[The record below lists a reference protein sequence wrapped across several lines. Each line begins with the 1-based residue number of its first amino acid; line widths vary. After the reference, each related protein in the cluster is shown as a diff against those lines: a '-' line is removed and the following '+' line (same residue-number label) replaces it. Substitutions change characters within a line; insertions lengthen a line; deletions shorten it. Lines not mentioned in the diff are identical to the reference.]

1 MKILVVDDH
10 QVVREGVRR
19 LLSQILGATFE
30 EAESPSEALKQF
42 RQWKPDIIILD
53 INLNGGSGIELLR
66 HLKADTHD
74 ARIIVF
80 SMHSDVVYA
89 NSARKAG
96 AMGYV
101 SKSAPVEELL
111 TAVKRVA
118 AGKYYVD
125 SELAGSL
132 ILGAQQNDDALNG
145 LSPREIEILRLLGE
159 GKGLTEIGATLGIA
173 YKTVANTL
181 SRIKDKL
188 GIERTGDLI
197 RFVVEN
203 KHLSL
208 LPVYNDRD
216 RRDRR

>member
-1 MKILVVDDH
+1 MKILIVDDH

-19 LLSQILGATFE
+19 LLAQIAGVSFS
-30 EAESPSEALKQF
+30 EADSPSTALTLY
-42 RQWKPDIIILD
+42 RQVRPDIVILD

-66 HLKADTHD
+66 HFKADTHQ
-74 ARIIVF
+74 ARVIIF

-101 SKSAPVEELL
+101 SKSAPVDELL
-111 TAVKRVA
+111 TAVKRVS

-132 ILGAQQNDDALNG
+132 ILGAQAPDASVG
-145 LSPREIEILRLLGE
+145 ELSVRETEILRLLGD
-159 GKGLTEIGATLGIA
+159 GKGLTEIASTLGIA

-181 SRIKDKL
+181 SKIKEKL
-188 GIERTGDLI
+188 AIERTADLI

-203 KHLSL
+203 RHLGL
-208 LPVYNDRD
+208 LAVNQQPDRQD
-216 RRDRR
+216 

>member
-1 MKILVVDDH
+1 MKILIVDDH

-19 LLSQILGATFE
+19 LLSQLSDAEFA
-30 EAESPSEALKQF
+30 EADSPPEALKHY
-42 RQWKPDIIILD
+42 RQMRPDIVILD

-66 HLKADTHD
+66 YFKADAHE
-74 ARIIVF
+74 ARVIIF

-101 SKSAPVEELL
+101 SKSAPVDELL
-111 TAVKRVA
+111 TAVKRVS

-125 SELAGSL
+125 SELAGSM
-132 ILGAQQNDDALNG
+132 ILGNASPDAATPE
-145 LSPREIEILRLLGE
+145 LSAREAEILRLLGE
-159 GKGLTEIGATLGIA
+159 GKGLREIASTLGIA

-181 SRIKDKL
+181 SRIKEKL

-203 KHLSL
+203 KHLNL
-208 LPVYNDRD
+208 MPVMSGETNRV
-216 RRDRR
+216 

>member
-1 MKILVVDDH
+1 MKILIVDDH

-19 LLSQILGATFE
+19 LLSQLPDVEFA
-30 EAESPSEALKQF
+30 EAESPPQALTQY
-42 RQWKPDIIILD
+42 RQMRPNIVILD

-66 HLKADTHD
+66 HFKADPHE
-74 ARIIVF
+74 ARVIVF

-101 SKSAPVEELL
+101 SKSAPVDELL
-111 TAVKRVA
+111 TAVKKVS

-125 SELAGSL
+125 SELAGSI
-132 ILGAQQNDDALNG
+132 ILGGNPADTSTPE
-145 LSPREIEILRLLGE
+145 LSAREAEILRLLGE
-159 GKGLTEIGATLGIA
+159 GKGLTEIASTLGIA

-181 SRIKDKL
+181 SRIKEKL
-188 GIERTGDLI
+188 AIERTGDLI

-203 KHLSL
+203 KHLNL
-208 LPVYNDRD
+208 IPVSFDEKQG
-216 RRDRR
+216 

>member
-19 LLSQILGATFE
+19 LLSLIDGASFD
-30 EAESPSEALKQF
+30 EADSPPEAMKLY
-42 RQWKPDIIILD
+42 RQAKPDVVILD

-66 HLKADTHD
+66 RFKTEPHQ
-74 ARIIVF
+74 ARIVVF

-101 SKSAPVEELL
+101 SKSAPAEELL
-111 TAVKRVA
+111 IAVKRVM

-125 SELAGSL
+125 TDLAGSM
-132 ILGAQQNDDALNG
+132 ILGATPSETGIGELTT
-145 LSPREIEILRLLGE
+145 REIEVLRLLGE
-159 GKGLTEIGATLGIA
+159 GKGLTEIAATLGIA

-181 SRIKDKL
+181 SRIKEKL

-203 KHLSL
+203 RHLGL
-208 LPVYNDRD
+208 LPVNKPE
-216 RRDRR
+216 

>member
-1 MKILVVDDH
+1 MKILIVDDH

-19 LLSQILGATFE
+19 LLSQIESVAFD
-30 EAESPSEALKQF
+30 EADSPSEALKRY
-42 RQWKPDIIILD
+42 RQAKPDIVILD

-66 HLKADTHD
+66 RFKTEPHQ
-74 ARIIVF
+74 ARIVVF

-101 SKSAPVEELL
+101 SKSAPADELL

-125 SELAGSL
+125 SDLAGSM
-132 ILGAQQNDDALNG
+132 ILGATPSAAGVSD
-145 LSPREIEILRLLGE
+145 LSAREIEVLRLLGE
-159 GKGLTEIGATLGIA
+159 GKGLTEIAATLGIA

-181 SRIKDKL
+181 SRVKEKL

-203 KHLSL
+203 RHLGL
-208 LPVYNDRD
+208 IPVDRS
-216 RRDRR
+216 R

>member
-1 MKILVVDDH
+1 MKILIVDDH

-19 LLSQILGATFE
+19 LLSQLPDTKFA
-30 EAESPSEALKQF
+30 EADSPPEALTQY
-42 RQWKPDIIILD
+42 RQMRPDIVILD

-66 HLKADTHD
+66 HFKADTHQ
-74 ARIIVF
+74 ARVIIF

-101 SKSAPVEELL
+101 SKSAPVDELL
-111 TAVKRVA
+111 TAVKRVS

-125 SELAGSL
+125 SELAGSI
-132 ILGAQQNDDALNG
+132 ILGNPSPDSSPE
-145 LSPREIEILRLLGE
+145 LSVREAEILRLLGE
-159 GKGLTEIGATLGIA
+159 GKGLTEIASTLGIA

-181 SRIKDKL
+181 SRIKEKL
-188 GIERTGDLI
+188 AIERTGDLI

-203 KHLSL
+203 KHLNL
-208 LPVYNDRD
+208 MPVSSEGEPK
-216 RRDRR
+216 

>member
-19 LLSQILGATFE
+19 LLGQLPGAEFE
-30 EAESPSEALKQF
+30 EAESPAPALKLF
-42 RQWKPDIIILD
+42 RQWRPDIVILD
-53 INLNGGSGIELLR
+53 INLIGGSGIDLLR
-66 HLKADTHD
+66 RLKAESEN
-74 ARIIVF
+74 ARIVVF

-101 SKSAPVEELL
+101 SKSAPAEELL

-125 SELAGSL
+125 SDLAGSL
-132 ILGAQQNDDALNG
+132 ILGTQSVNTG
-145 LSPREIEILRLLGE
+145 IESLSPRELEVLRLLGD
-159 GKGLTEIGATLGIA
+159 GKGLNEIAATLGIA

-181 SRIKDKL
+181 SRIKEKL

-203 KHLSL
+203 RHLNVV
-208 LPVYNDRD
+208 PVGPG
-216 RRDRR
+216 

>member
-1 MKILVVDDH
+1 M
-10 QVVREGVRR
+10 
-19 LLSQILGATFE
+19 S
-30 EAESPSEALKQF
+30 
-42 RQWKPDIIILD
+42 
-53 INLNGGSGIELLR
+53 N
-66 HLKADTHD
+66 
-74 ARIIVF
+74 
-80 SMHSDVVYA
+80 
-89 NSARKAG
+89 
-96 AMGYV
+96 
-101 SKSAPVEELL
+101 
-111 TAVKRVA
+111 
-118 AGKYYVD
+118 

-208 LPVYNDRD
+208 MPVYNDRD

>member
-1 MKILVVDDH
+1 MKILIVDDH

-19 LLSQILGATFE
+19 LLSQLPDVQFA
-30 EAESPSEALKQF
+30 EAESQPEALTQY
-42 RQWKPDIIILD
+42 RQMRPDIVILD

-66 HLKADTHD
+66 HFKADAHE
-74 ARIIVF
+74 ARVIVF

-101 SKSAPVEELL
+101 SKSAPVDELL
-111 TAVKRVA
+111 TAVKRVS

-125 SELAGSL
+125 SELAGSI
-132 ILGAQQNDDALNG
+132 ILGGPTTDTASPE
-145 LSPREIEILRLLGE
+145 LSARETEILRLLGE
-159 GKGLTEIGATLGIA
+159 GKGLTEIASTLGIA

-181 SRIKDKL
+181 SRIKEKL
-188 GIERTGDLI
+188 AIERTGDLI

-203 KHLSL
+203 KHLNL
-208 LPVYNDRD
+208 MPVAPDDAN
-216 RRDRR
+216 RR

>member
-1 MKILVVDDH
+1 MKVLIVDDH

-19 LLSQILGATFE
+19 LLSQLPDVQFG
-30 EAESPSEALKQF
+30 EAESPPEALTQY
-42 RQWKPDIIILD
+42 RQMRPDIVILD

-66 HLKADTHD
+66 HFKADAYE
-74 ARIIVF
+74 ARVIVF

-101 SKSAPVEELL
+101 SKSAPVDELL
-111 TAVKRVA
+111 TAVKKVS

-125 SELAGSL
+125 SELAGSI
-132 ILGAQQNDDALNG
+132 ILGGNPADASAPE
-145 LSPREIEILRLLGE
+145 LSAREAEILRLLGE
-159 GKGLTEIGATLGIA
+159 GKGLTEIASTLGIA

-181 SRIKDKL
+181 SRIKEKL
-188 GIERTGDLI
+188 AIERTGDLI

-203 KHLSL
+203 KHLNLMPTS
-208 LPVYNDRD
+208 PDKGDRN
-216 RRDRR
+216 